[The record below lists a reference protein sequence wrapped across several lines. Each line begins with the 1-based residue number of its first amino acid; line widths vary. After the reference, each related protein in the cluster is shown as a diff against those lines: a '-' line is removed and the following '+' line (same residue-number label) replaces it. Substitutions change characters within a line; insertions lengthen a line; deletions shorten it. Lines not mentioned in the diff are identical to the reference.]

1 MVHKVSS
8 CSWTSRK
15 VVPYHS
21 LYIFDGGLDEIE
33 SCKVVQQICVGL
45 SCSRARSR
53 KELRARHTIP
63 LAALLLCSFSSTPCG
78 RAAAHQRSEP
88 HERKRP
94 RHTSAQE
101 EAGRAA
107 LTSSPLREQREG
119 LGPRSGER
127 GRAAADWPASNG
139 RDVTAIQRER
149 WRRGEGPQGAV
160 RWGTTGWGSAP
171 FQRSLPLGI
180 GLALLGGV
188 PLASAC

>member
-15 VVPYHS
+15 VVPYRS
-21 LYIFDGGLDEIE
+21 LYILDGGLDEIE

-45 SCSRARSR
+45 SCSPARSR

-78 RAAAHQRSEP
+78 RAAARQRSEP

-94 RHTSAQE
+94 RRTSAQE

-107 LTSSPLREQREG
+107 LPSSPLREQREG
-119 LGPRSGER
+119 LGPRLGER

-139 RDVTAIQRER
+139 RYVTAIQRER
-149 WRRGEGPQGAV
+149 WRRARGRRV
-160 RWGTTGWGSAP
+160 R
-171 FQRSLPLGI
+171 
-180 GLALLGGV
+180 
-188 PLASAC
+188 

>member
-1 MVHKVSS
+1 MQRCKQIRV
-8 CSWTSRK
+8 CLSRS
-15 VVPYHS
+15 P
-21 LYIFDGGLDEIE
+21 
-33 SCKVVQQICVGL
+33 
-45 SCSRARSR
+45 ARSR

-63 LAALLLCSFSSTPCG
+63 LAAFLLCSFSSTPCG
-78 RAAAHQRSEP
+78 RAAARQRSEP

-107 LTSSPLREQREG
+107 LPSSPLGGQREG
-119 LGPRSGER
+119 LGPRLGER

-139 RDVTAIQRER
+139 RYVTAIQRQR
-149 WRRGEGPQGAV
+149 WRRARGPQGAV

-188 PLASAC
+188 LLASAC